1 MIDLNNYKA
10 TRQWNIDRGYAFKLV
25 PELENDMLEEEKKEF
40 FDAYELYKSI
50 KDDCK
55 DETQD
60 NRVDLAVDMIDALC
74 DYTFVAVGTD
84 TKSQMSTLDVE
95 TQIKI
100 SAIKNNAEK
109 MMQVIGTLLID
120 VIGAKVDLNR
130 CYGFVVEA
138 NNLKPAKANADGK
151 GTKGDKWIDPKH
163 KIKEYLESLNIREYI

>member
-10 TRQWNIDRGYAFKLV
+10 TRQWNIDRGYAFRLV

-40 FDAYELYKSI
+40 FDAYELYTSLKNEG
-50 KDDCK
+50 KP
-55 DETQD
+55 ETQD
-60 NRVDLAVDMIDALC
+60 SRVDLAVDMIDALC

-120 VIGAKVDLNR
+120 VVGAKVDLNK
-130 CYGFVVEA
+130 CYEFVVEA

-163 KIKEYLESLNIREYI
+163 NIKDYLESLNIREYI

>member
-40 FDAYELYKSI
+40 FDAYELYKSL
-50 KDDCK
+50 KNEGKPD
-55 DETQD
+55 TQD
-60 NRVDLAVDMIDALC
+60 SRVDLAVDMIDALC

-84 TKSQMSTLDVE
+84 TKSQMTTLDVE
-95 TQIKI
+95 TQVKI

-120 VIGAKVDLNR
+120 VVGAKVDLNK

-163 KIKEYLESLNIREYI
+163 KIKDYIESLNIREYI

>member
-40 FDAYELYKSI
+40 FDAYELYKSL
-50 KDDCK
+50 KNEGKPD
-55 DETQD
+55 TQD
-60 NRVDLAVDMIDALC
+60 SRVDLAVDMIDALC

-84 TKSQMSTLDVE
+84 TKSQMTTLDVE
-95 TQIKI
+95 TQVKI

-109 MMQVIGTLLID
+109 MMQAIGTLLID
-120 VIGAKVDLNR
+120 VVGAKVDLNK

-163 KIKEYLESLNIREYI
+163 KIKDYIESLNIREYI

>member
-1 MIDLNNYKA
+1 MIDLKNYKA

-40 FDAYELYKSI
+40 FDAYELYIPLKNEG
-50 KDDCK
+50 KP
-55 DETQD
+55 ETQD
-60 NRVDLAVDMIDALC
+60 SRVDLAVDMIDALC

-84 TKSQMSTLDVE
+84 TKSQMTSLDVE
-95 TQIKI
+95 TQIEI

-120 VIGAKVDLNR
+120 VVGAKVDLNK

-151 GTKGDKWIDPKH
+151 GTKGDKWVDPKH
-163 KIKEYLESLNIREYI
+163 NIKDYLESLNIREYI